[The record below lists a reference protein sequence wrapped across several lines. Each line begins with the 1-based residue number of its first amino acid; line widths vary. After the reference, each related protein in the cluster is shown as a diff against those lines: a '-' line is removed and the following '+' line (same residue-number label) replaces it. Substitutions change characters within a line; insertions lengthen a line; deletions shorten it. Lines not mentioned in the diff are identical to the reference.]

1 MTMKGWQWQ
10 DLYVSH
16 CQFTDWEEPGWT
28 LFNSGQVGFCWI
40 FAAGSAHVQFFC
52 RDSHSLSPIVGFSN
66 PTSHLAIKTRRAIEG
81 ALCILFLALCSL
93 KCRFCACFAL
103 PPVGSNSKPV
113 LLFPVRLMQWTTW
126 PPHREGG
133 GKGER
138 EKERESF
145 HFYWAFLVL
154 VPRLLLTRPSQT

>member
-1 MTMKGWQWQ
+1 MTGFVCITLPVHRLGRTRLNTLQFWSSGLLL
-10 DLYVSH
+10 DLCCWVST
-16 CQFTDWEEPGWT
+16 CAIFLQ
-28 LFNSGQVGFCWI
+28 GQPQSLTHRWI
-40 FAAGSAHVQFFC
+40 QQSYQ
-52 RDSHSLSPIVGFSN
+52 P
-66 PTSHLAIKTRRAIEG
+66 LAIKTRRAIEG